1 MFNTEF
7 TYEITEHIATL
18 STRDAWSMELNK
30 VSWGG
35 RPAVYDLRKWSPD
48 HSKMSKGVSLTDSEF
63 EALMALGNPS
73 AE

>member
-1 MFNTEF
+1 MTNTEF

-18 STRDAWSMELNK
+18 STRGAWSMELNK

-63 EALMALGNPS
+63 EALMALGTPS

>member
-1 MFNTEF
+1 MTNTEF

-18 STRDAWSMELNK
+18 SIRGAWSMELNK

-63 EALMALGNPS
+63 EALMALGMS
-73 AE
+73 VED